1 MFLSLGMLQSIA
13 VFCGS
18 SQNVA
23 ETYKAAA
30 FELGVQLA
38 KNEIRLVY
46 GGAKVGLMGAVAEG
60 ALAQNGSVIG
70 VIPDF
75 LKTKEIAH
83 EAINELIVVSNM
95 HERKMKMHELSDG
108 IIAMPGGWGTM
119 EELFEMLTWAQLGL
133 HTKPIG
139 ILNINGFYNDLLA
152 MIDKM
157 LQERFLQTVYRS
169 LLLVH
174 DDAATLL
181 KMMNE
186 YRAPELKQWL
196 TNKTT

>member
-1 MFLSLGMLQSIA
+1 MLQSIA

-83 EAINELIVVSNM
+83 EAISELIVVSNM

-139 ILNINGFYNDLLA
+139 ILNINGFYNDLLT

>member
-1 MFLSLGMLQSIA
+1 LFLSLGMLQSIA

>member
-1 MFLSLGMLQSIA
+1 MLQSIA

-23 ETYKAAA
+23 ETYIAAA

-46 GGAKVGLMGAVAEG
+46 GGAKVGLMGAVADG

-83 EAINELIVVSNM
+83 EAISELIVVSNM

-139 ILNINGFYNDLLA
+139 ILNINGFYNDLLT

>member
-83 EAINELIVVSNM
+83 EAISELIVVSNM

-139 ILNINGFYNDLLA
+139 ILNINGFYNDLLT

>member
-1 MFLSLGMLQSIA
+1 MLQSIA

-46 GGAKVGLMGAVAEG
+46 GGAKVGLMGAVADG

-83 EAINELIVVSNM
+83 EAISELIVVSNM

-139 ILNINGFYNDLLA
+139 ILNINGFYNDLLT

>member
-46 GGAKVGLMGAVAEG
+46 GGAKVGLMGAVADG

-83 EAINELIVVSNM
+83 EAISELFVVSNM

>member
-1 MFLSLGMLQSIA
+1 MLQSIA

-139 ILNINGFYNDLLA
+139 ILNINGFYNDFLT

>member
-1 MFLSLGMLQSIA
+1 MLQSIA

-139 ILNINGFYNDLLA
+139 ILNINGFYNDLLT